1 MSATSTVAAGPVRQ
15 GRPFSGNA
23 TVAVVGSVV
32 VFVLAIAGITLLA
45 LAVAFPVVVP
55 LVQDQHL
62 PVSAQD
68 LALAKSFASFW
79 WAFGAAGVVSLAGA
93 VFTAVKLIE
102 RLDPAPAE

>member
-1 MSATSTVAAGPVRQ
+1 VTVTSSVA
-15 GRPFSGNA
+15 GRSRAQLNNA

-32 VFVLAIAGITLLA
+32 VFVLAIAGITFLA

-79 WAFGAAGVVSLAGA
+79 WAFGTAAVVSLAGA

>member
-1 MSATSTVAAGPVRQ
+1 VTVTSSVA
-15 GRPFSGNA
+15 GRSRAQLNNA
-23 TVAVVGSVV
+23 AVAVVGSVV
-32 VFVLAIAGITLLA
+32 VFVLAIAGITFLA
-45 LAVAFPVVVP
+45 LALAFPVVVP

-79 WAFGAAGVVSLAGA
+79 WAFGIAGVVSLAGA